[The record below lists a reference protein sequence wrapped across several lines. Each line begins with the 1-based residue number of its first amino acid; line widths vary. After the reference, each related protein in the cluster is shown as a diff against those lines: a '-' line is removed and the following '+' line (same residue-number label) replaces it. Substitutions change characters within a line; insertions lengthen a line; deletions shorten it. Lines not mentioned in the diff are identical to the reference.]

1 MKNKN
6 EPDLPLPAEGVFE
19 ALSIC
24 GQTYKIQTKY
34 PPLTQEEFNKALAHH
49 NANNKSYL
57 PSFPVTP
64 LAETHPTVYYR
75 KALFSKEIDFLITE
89 KRITLAEAKLL
100 IMRGFLFHLGLFLK
114 DYSNK
119 VEAKC
124 RNRVRNKDEM
134 FKGEEPHLVSFQIAL
149 GELYWENRIKSLNQL
164 ANALILSLHENCE
177 DSSHIVLIQGIEK
190 TMAALTEQQYIN
202 KSDKNQ
208 LLNQVFE
215 SVLGIMQAL
224 SENHPSLYIIK
235 GRGDSF
241 SPQGL
246 DLLELTEAISVEK
259 RPFVLSITAPGQET
273 NKAYA
278 DAYASPY
285 EEEEEEIKQLMEE
298 KHYPQKTTI
307 RSSQTRCSNTIEILS
322 LFLCLVSKEIF
333 SPTS

>member
-1 MKNKN
+1 
-6 EPDLPLPAEGVFE
+6 
-19 ALSIC
+19 
-24 GQTYKIQTKY
+24 
-34 PPLTQEEFNKALAHH
+34 
-49 NANNKSYL
+49 
-57 PSFPVTP
+57 VTP

-164 ANALILSLHENCE
+164 TNALILSLHENCE

-298 KHYPQKTTI
+298 KEERFCCFNTTRGRLYPFRVHRKSDQDPNKI
-307 RSSQTRCSNTIEILS
+307 SSSQSKRIYSSSFHTIHKRQRS
-322 LFLCLVSKEIF
+322 VPARSDVQTP
-333 SPTS
+333 SGS